1 MKSLLK
7 KLLPPGLIDT
17 YHRLLSQLAAAWY
30 GYPSEKMVVIGVT
43 GTNGKTTVCN
53 LIVRVL
59 EEAGHKVGMTTT
71 ANFSIAGKEWLNDTK
86 MTMLGRFQLQKLLSD
101 MVKAGCTHA
110 VIETSSQG
118 IEQHRHAGINYDG
131 AVFTNLTPE
140 HIESHGGFENY
151 KQAKGKLFA
160 KLTQDLH
167 KTLTG
172 KKIPKVIVANLGDSH
187 ADFFLHFNANKKY
200 GYLTEKS
207 SAAAGEVKWPL
218 AIVKALN
225 VVMDAQGSHFTV
237 RDVPFSIKLPGL
249 YNIENAMAAVAVG
262 LSQEIPLETISAG
275 LAKVEGVPGRFEF
288 INEGQPFLALVDYAP
303 EPESFRKL
311 YEAVAM
317 LPKNRI
323 IHVLGSCG
331 GGRDRDRRPILGR
344 LAAERADIV
353 IVTNEDPYDDEPM
366 EIIREVAAGASTAG
380 KKEGENLFLIL
391 DRREALEKAVSL
403 AAAGDLVIATGK
415 GAEQAIMIKN
425 GGKIPWDER
434 VELRHAIKKHA
445 DR

>member
-7 KLLPPGLIDT
+7 KLLPPGLIDA

-59 EEAGHKVGMTTT
+59 EEAGHQVGMTTT
-71 ANFSIAGKEWLNDTK
+71 ANFRIAGREWLNDTK
-86 MTMLGRFQLQKLLSD
+86 MTMLGRFQLQKLLAD
-101 MVKAGCTHA
+101 MAKAGCTHA

-140 HIESHGGFENY
+140 HIESHGGFDNY

-167 KTLTG
+167 KTLVG
-172 KKIPKVIVANLGDSH
+172 KKILKVIVANLGDSH
-187 ADFFLHFNANKKY
+187 ADYFLHFPANKKY

-225 VVMDAQGSHFTV
+225 VAMDATGSHFTV
-237 RDVPFSIKLPGL
+237 RNVPFSIKLPGL

-288 INEGQPFLALVDYAP
+288 INEGQSFLALVDYAP

-366 EIIREVAAGASTAG
+366 EIIREVAAGASAAG

-391 DRREALEKAVSL
+391 DRREALAKAVSL

-434 VELRHAIKKHA
+434 VELRQAIKKHA